1 MAALVPTL
9 RSFLAQAD
17 LVFTE
22 GRVPYARRAYEDLV
36 QRAQEKS
43 DRLTEGMARA
53 MLARCLL
60 KLEGPDA
67 ARAQLDLAER
77 TVDPENVEAWA
88 RYLSARV
95 RLQVEEGPPEVARTA
110 LREYLAWAEE
120 RRLGDEILDAC
131 LLLSAGAPPKD
142 RAEWLDRGVSQA
154 AELGADLLL
163 GRACGELAHALDQL
177 GQGDAALEAYQQSLR
192 WHRQRGRGRESV
204 AAGWAVGALACRLEE
219 WPLGRSALEEA
230 IAVGERL
237 TDCEDLV
244 ALALADLATVY
255 EVAGD
260 VIEARR
266 ILLRALARGREQQL
280 GAQWPD
286 RWDTIRRYARRLE
299 LE

>member
-9 RSFLAQAD
+9 RSLLAQAD
-17 LVFTE
+17 ALFAE
-22 GRVPYARRAYEDLV
+22 GRVPAARRAYEELV
-36 QRAQEKS
+36 QRAQEKP
-43 DRLTEGMARA
+43 DRLTEAMARA

-67 ARAQLDLAER
+67 ARAQLELAER
-77 TVDPENVEAWA
+77 TADARDVETRA
-88 RYLSARV
+88 RLLSARV
-95 RLQVEEGPPEVARTA
+95 RLQVEEGPPREARGA
-110 LREYLAWAEE
+110 LREYLAFAEDE
-120 RRLGDEILDAC
+120 RLGDVILDAC
-131 LLLSAGAPPKD
+131 LLLAVGAPPKE
-142 RAEWLDRGVSQA
+142 RAEWLDRGIVQA
-154 AELGADLLL
+154 VELGADALL

-177 GQGDAALEAYQQSLR
+177 EQGDAALEAYQQSLR
-192 WHRQRGRGRESV
+192 WHRQRGRGRETV

-219 WPLGRSALEEA
+219 WPLARSALEEA
-230 IAVGERL
+230 VAVGERL

-244 ALALADLATVY
+244 ALALADLASVY
-255 EVAGD
+255 EAAGD

-286 RWDTIRRYARRLE
+286 RWDAIRRHARRLE